1 MSIQW
6 KESALRDL
14 ESLHKTFQK
23 AIMRRL
29 ELAEKT
35 PQHYLER
42 LVDRPYYKLR
52 AGDYR
57 VFLDWQKP
65 NYLTV
70 LRIFHRKVAY
80 KDR

>member
-1 MSIQW
+1 MSVEW

-14 ESLHKTFQK
+14 KSLHKTFQK
-23 AIMRRL
+23 AVVQKL
-29 ELAEKT
+29 ERAEQS
-35 PQHYLER
+35 PQYYLER

-52 AGDYR
+52 VGDYR

-65 NYLTV
+65 NRLAV

-80 KDR
+80 KGR